1 MPDSPE
7 EWFAYLGDKLVSR
20 LPEMVRLRNYVT
32 GQAPLPKGATQYREA
47 YADWQKIS
55 RTNWPELVVDAKA
68 DRIKIAG
75 FSVGGETGDN
85 DALRS
90 VWRRSRGG
98 GMAADVHRD
107 ALTYGVGYAM
117 ASEGRSGAIITRE
130 SPLNTIVETD
140 PLDPTYVL
148 AGLKSWSDKTADH
161 AVLHLP
167 GEVYRFVRRV
177 PLRSRTPD
185 RPQLI
190 GIGGWETDG
199 LNSGPTGLDIVPI
212 VEFVNRDGIGEF
224 ANHTDLI
231 DRINWITLQRLL
243 IVGMQAFRQR
253 ALEDGSKE
261 GDAMP
266 DTDEDG
272 EPIDWNKEFVAGPD
286 ALWVLPPGVKIW
298 ESQPGD
304 VQQILT
310 AAKEDIRQFAAVTH
324 TPMSEFV
331 PDGENQTAEGAALA
345 REGTVKASEDR
356 MERFTS
362 SWDDIGSCALQLD
375 GINDEVRTQWM
386 PAATPSMSERYDALS
401 KAGDDVDWRTK
412 MEDILGYS
420 ADRVDE
426 MEARRVSDALLA
438 SQITADQAE
447 PIPAT

>member
-1 MPDSPE
+1 M
-7 EWFAYLGDKLVSR
+7 
-20 LPEMVRLRNYVT
+20 
-32 GQAPLPKGATQYREA
+32 
-47 YADWQKIS
+47 
-55 RTNWPELVVDAKA
+55 
-68 DRIKIAG
+68 
-75 FSVGGETGDN
+75 
-85 DALRS
+85 
-90 VWRRSRGG
+90 
-98 GMAADVHRD
+98 
-107 ALTYGVGYAM
+107 
-117 ASEGRSGAIITRE
+117 
-130 SPLNTIVETD
+130 
-140 PLDPTYVL
+140 
-148 AGLKSWSDKTADH
+148 
-161 AVLHLP
+161 
-167 GEVYRFVRRV
+167 RRV
-177 PLRSRTPD
+177 PLRSRAPD

-286 ALWVLPPGVKIW
+286 ALWVLPPGVTIW

-362 SWDDIGSCALQLD
+362 SWDDIGSCALQID
-375 GINDEVRTQWM
+375 GVDGQVRTQWM

-412 MEDILGYS
+412 MEDILGYP